1 MLALKYDVELGKALK
16 GDNSKIKNK
25 VVDNAMKLLDDEEK
39 ILREFVAVLE
49 GIGQNDL
56 RNH

>member
-25 VVDNAMKLLDDEEK
+25 VVDNAMKLLDDEE
-39 ILREFVAVLE
+39 IVLKE
-49 GIGQNDL
+49 LMQASAELLNAKSC
-56 RNH
+56 